1 MEDIM
6 TEVPQMATVA
16 ELRHNHL
23 ELFGKLAQGPVVIAQ
38 RSKPAAV
45 LVSVE
50 AWNRHVQQ
58 MRDLQLLLLH
68 HKRWTA
74 LQQDPSQLVTEEE
87 LEQQLTMK
95 VAA

>member
-1 MEDIM
+1 M

-23 ELFGKLAQGPVVIAQ
+23 EVFGKLAQGPVVIAQ

-50 AWNRHVQQ
+50 TWNRQVKQLRELH
-58 MRDLQLLLLH
+58 LLLLH
-68 HKRWTA
+68 HKRWA
-74 LQQDPSQLVTEEE
+74 AMQQDPSLLVTEEE
-87 LEQQLTMK
+87 LAQQLMNK
-95 VAA
+95 VTA

>member
-1 MEDIM
+1 M

-16 ELRHNHL
+16 ELRHKHL
-23 ELFGKLAQGPVVIAQ
+23 ELFGKLKQGPIVIAQ

-50 AWNRHVQQ
+50 AWNRQVKHL
-58 MRDLQLLLLH
+58 RELQLLLLH
-68 HKRWTA
+68 HKRWA
-74 LQQDPSQLVTEEE
+74 VIQQDPAQLIIEEE
-87 LEQQLTMK
+87 LEQQLMNK

>member
-1 MEDIM
+1 MI
-6 TEVPQMATVA
+6 EVPQMATVA

-23 ELFGKLAQGPVVIAQ
+23 ELFAKLAQGPVVIAQ

-58 MRDLQLLLLH
+58 MRDLHLLLLH
-68 HKRWTA
+68 HKRWAA

-87 LEQQLTMK
+87 LEQQLLNK
-95 VAA
+95 GAA

>member
-1 MEDIM
+1 MIA
-6 TEVPQMATVA
+6 VPQMATVA

-23 ELFGKLAQGPVVIAQ
+23 ELFSKLEQGPVVIAQ

-50 AWNRHVQQ
+50 AWNRYVQQ

-68 HKRWTA
+68 HKRWAA

-87 LEQQLTMK
+87 LEQQLMTK
-95 VAA
+95 VAT

>member
-1 MEDIM
+1 M